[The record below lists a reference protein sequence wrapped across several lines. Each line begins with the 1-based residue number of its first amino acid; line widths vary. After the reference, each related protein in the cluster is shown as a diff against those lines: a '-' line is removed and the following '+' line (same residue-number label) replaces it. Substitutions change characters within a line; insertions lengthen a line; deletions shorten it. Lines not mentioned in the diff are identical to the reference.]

1 MRVSSTN
8 LIGIVV
14 IIVQIIVDVRHQVE
28 DEQHECHEVEGVEA
42 IVPLPARTPG
52 ISLDLFRV
60 RMIKRDLHR
69 VNIFQE
75 RIQARSEC

>member
-28 DEQHECHEVEGVEA
+28 DEQHEGHEVEGVEA
-42 IVPLPARTPG
+42 IVPLPTRTSG
-52 ISLDLFRV
+52 ISFHLRLG
-60 RMIKRDLHR
+60 MI
-69 VNIFQE
+69 
-75 RIQARSEC
+75 